1 MEKEFV
7 PYELALRMK
16 ALDYNE
22 PCFNLYH
29 LNRRELMYV
38 CPNIG
43 EVATYKYDNHNKT
56 NHISAPTFSQT
67 FRWFREKYDLYYT
80 IGDIYGDFTKWSFAI
95 GQKDKGIVSP
105 FRENDIYFDTY
116 EESEFACLIKLIEI
130 VEKELIN

>member
-1 MEKEFV
+1 MVMEKEFI

-16 ALDYNE
+16 Q
-22 PCFNLYH
+22 
-29 LNRRELMYV
+29 
-38 CPNIG
+38 IG
-43 EVATYKYDNHNKT
+43 FDILTEYSWVINVKYPEGIIGHSAPAFNHNKT
-56 NHISAPTFSQT
+56 EKHISAPLYQQA